1 MKTEFSKE
9 QEISMIE
16 SLIEANGYFSDE
28 LGKYK
33 EQMIQNIRNN
43 FPLLYGT
50 GWIFLQKDKIQK
62 DLSVNQEIQEEKDEL
77 VTLLIEKA
85 HKFNDDRDLY
95 DIVERMVGLKEV
107 IKRKLDRGYPL
118 RSKERD
124 WLLEH
129 LVNE

>member
-9 QEISMIE
+9 QEILMIE
-16 SLIEANGYFSDE
+16 SLIEGNGCFSDGF
-28 LGKYK
+28 GKHK
-33 EQMIQNIRNN
+33 EQMIRNIRSN

-62 DLSVNQEIQEEKDEL
+62 DLSVNKEIQEEKDEL

-107 IKRKLDRGYPL
+107 IKRKLERGYPL

-124 WLLEH
+124 WLLER